1 MNQSY
6 KLTEQSQ
13 CIEIKEEEEEQNE
26 IHDYYKIG
34 KQIHSTK
41 LYELRLVV
49 NKETDKKFA
58 AKIFEKKKMDAS
70 KLKSLRQV
78 IVILN

>member
-13 CIEIKEEEEEQNE
+13 CIEIKEEEEEQNV

-34 KQIHSTK
+34 K
-41 LYELRLVV
+41 
-49 NKETDKKFA
+49 
-58 AKIFEKKKMDAS
+58 
-70 KLKSLRQV
+70 
-78 IVILN
+78 